1 MIKYLYNLLKILWGL
16 NLKRCREC
24 FIKDSKVN
32 ISKKLREEIA
42 EKIKSHEDKRIN
54 AIWLEV
60 TGCSGN
66 IVSFLNSENPGVYE
80 VLNDIVKFTY
90 NNTLMGAEGQYA
102 FKSFM
107 ETLDTEFILLIDGAI
122 STKDNGKYNIVANY
136 NGQNITA
143 LQAVQL
149 AGGKAK
155 YVIAVGTCAS
165 YGGISAAKPNPSE
178 SKSVQ
183 EVLNRE
189 IIKLPGCPC
198 HPDWVVGTLAHLVA
212 YGRPD
217 LDDQGRPIVFYSVTI
232 HDTCTRRG
240 FFDKGIFAQKFGEE
254 GCMFKLGCRGPVT
267 KTDCP
272 RRKWN
277 GYVNWPIGD
286 NTNCIGCAQE
296 RFPDGMEPFIKY

>member
-1 MIKYLYNLLKILWGL
+1 MKH
-16 NLKRCREC
+16 KRCPLINVKDNTAKRLVKDGMDRLKNQT
-24 FIKDSKVN
+24 IKK
-32 ISKKLREEIA
+32 
-42 EKIKSHEDKRIN
+42 IN

-66 IVSFLNSENPGVYE
+66 IISLLNSENPGLYNI
-80 VLNDIVKFTY
+80 LTDIVNFTY
-90 NNTLMGAEGQYA
+90 NNTLMGAEGA
-102 FKSFM
+102 FAFEKFL
-107 ETLDTEFILLIDGAI
+107 ETLDTEFILLIDGAV
-122 STKDNGKYNIVANY
+122 STKDNGNYNIVANY
-136 NGQNITA
+136 NGENITA

-183 EVLNRE
+183 EVLDRTV
-189 IIKLPGCPC
+189 IKLPGCPC
-198 HPDWVVGTLAHLVA
+198 HPDWVVGTLAHLAFYGVPQLDDE
-212 YGRPD
+212 GRPV
-217 LDDQGRPIVFYSVTI
+217 LFYGVTI

-272 RRKWN
+272 KRKWN

-286 NTNCIGCAQE
+286 NTNCIGCANSQ
-296 RFPDGMEPFIKY
+296 FPDGMEPFVRY